1 MVPTKIKMIENLTW
15 QSRMDNTEATLDT
28 RHRTKTQQ
36 RHKNTTQ
43 TTGKM
48 SNTSSSNLHGFK
60 WQRICS
66 LSLLELLELLT
77 PREHL
82 GSPPDLIGMAAGFS
96 SKTQKHNTDNWKD
109 EQHKHHQTKHI
120 LFPQNIK
127 KLRL

>member
-48 SNTSSSNLHGFK
+48 SNTSTIKLNIFYFLK
-60 WQRICS
+60 I
-66 LSLLELLELLT
+66 
-77 PREHL
+77 
-82 GSPPDLIGMAAGFS
+82 
-96 SKTQKHNTDNWKD
+96 SKN
-109 EQHKHHQTKHI
+109 
-120 LFPQNIK
+120 
-127 KLRL
+127 